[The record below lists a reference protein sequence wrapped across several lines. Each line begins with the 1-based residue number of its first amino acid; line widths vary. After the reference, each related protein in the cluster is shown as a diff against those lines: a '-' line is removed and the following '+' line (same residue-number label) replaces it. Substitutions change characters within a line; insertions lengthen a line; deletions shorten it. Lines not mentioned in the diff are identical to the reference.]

1 LQDAVAA
8 VKRPLYRPFDR
19 WYGRVEGERD
29 VEFRILG
36 PLEVLDDGREIS
48 IRGRKL
54 QSLLALLL
62 LHRGEVV
69 SRDRLIDDLWG
80 EDPPATA
87 AKTLQVHV
95 SRLRRDLG
103 DAVVSHGGGY
113 LIRLEPGQLD
123 LERFERLVAQGRRAL
138 ADGQPDH
145 GSDRLREALEL
156 WRGPPLPELAD
167 EPFARAQVG
176 RLEDA
181 RLDAI
186 EAHVEAD
193 LALGRHAEAI
203 QELEPLV
210 ARHPYRERLHE
221 LLMLAL
227 YRAGRQADALEAY
240 RDARRVLV
248 DELGLEPGKRLRE
261 LHSAILAQD
270 PALERPEAAPP
281 PDREGRPAA
290 PGRRLWPLAAGL
302 AVLVVATIVVGLL
315 LRDDE
320 PGAQPLTVDS
330 HAVAVIDPATMRVT
344 TAASVGTNPGPLAY
358 DAESR
363 SLWVANIDD
372 ESVTRIHPNPV
383 RTGKT
388 IAIGERPTGLTAGEG
403 AVWVSAAPP
412 LQPYAIARKIDPR
425 FDSAG
430 RPVRVASWPGE
441 TVASVAL
448 ERGALWVAPSLGL
461 LTPLDAA
468 TGRRVRSG
476 IELGSSPHALAAGDG
491 AIWTLDSSVVSRV
504 DPATGVVQPIRLADG
519 AADIALGA
527 GAAWVTQTLD
537 DSIVRID
544 ASRGTVRDRIPVGR
558 GPTGVAVG
566 AGAVWVANTG
576 DGTVSRVDSRNGRVT
591 DTIDVGAS
599 PQDLLFADG
608 RLWVSVRPRHAEPKR
623 APGGTI
629 RMETTVD
636 VDYLDPALAYT
647 GASFQVLHATCAQ
660 LLNYSAESGAAATQP
675 IPELAESLPAVSA
688 DGLAYTFTIRRG
700 FRFAPTGEPVTAQ
713 SMKYSIDRA
722 LSPRMQGPAP
732 TLTDIAGVSARG
744 RRLTI
749 RLTRPSSSLSAQL
762 ALPFFCAV
770 PIGTPI
776 EPAGLRKVPSAGPYY
791 VAAHA
796 PGEEIVLRRNPHYP
810 GFRPNRPDQIRMTVD
825 AGQAKSVAR
834 VAAGEIEYTPV
845 WEDARTARRLQ
856 ARYGAGSPAAKAGR
870 QRLFATEELQL
881 DQLIFNT
888 SRAPF
893 SSARLR
899 RAVNFALDR
908 RALSR
913 EGGLYTE
920 LPSSPTDQY
929 VPPDMPGFRDARI
942 YPFEPDLATA
952 RRLMG
957 GERHQVVL
965 YSEGG
970 PTHVR
975 FAEIVKANLRTIGI
989 EVDIRQVGG
998 SLYPRISR
1006 RGEPFDMALTGWI
1019 ADLPDPYD
1027 FLRQLDGRT
1036 IGPENNFNQAY
1047 FNDPDYNRRL
1057 DAALRLRSPAREIA
1071 LGRLDVHVART
1082 HAPWAALGNE
1092 RGYDFFSARVGCQTY
1107 NPAFGV
1113 ELGGLCIR
1121 RDE

>member
-1 LQDAVAA
+1 VT
-8 VKRPLYRPFDR
+8 
-19 WYGRVEGERD
+19 

-36 PLEVLDDGREIS
+36 PLEVRDDGREVS

-80 EDPPATA
+80 EEPPATA

-95 SRLRRDLG
+95 SRLRRELG

-113 LIRLEPGQLD
+113 LIRVEPGQLD
-123 LERFERLVAQGRRAL
+123 LERFERLVAEGRRAL
-138 ADGQPDH
+138 AEGQPEH
-145 GSDRLREALEL
+145 GSERLREALEL

-167 EPFARAQVG
+167 EPFARAQIG

-186 EAHVEAD
+186 EERVDAE
-193 LALGRHAEAI
+193 LSLGRHAEAI
-203 QELEPLV
+203 QQLEPVV

-227 YRAGRQADALEAY
+227 YRAGRQADALAAY

-248 DELGLEPGKRLRE
+248 DELGVEPGKRLRD

-270 PALERPEAAPP
+270 PALERAEAAPP
-281 PDREGRPAA
+281 PQREGPPAA
-290 PGRRLWPLAAGL
+290 PGRRLWPLAAGF
-302 AVLVVATIVVGLL
+302 AVLALATIVVGLL
-315 LRDDE
+315 LQDDD

-363 SLWVANIDD
+363 SLWVGNIDD
-372 ESVTRIHPNPV
+372 ESVTRIHVNPV

-388 IAIGERPTGLTAGEG
+388 ISIGERPTGLTAGDG
-403 AVWVSAAPP
+403 AIWVVAAPGRRP
-412 LQPYAIARKIDPR
+412 HVTARKIDPR

-430 RPVRVASWPGE
+430 RPVEIASLPGRE
-441 TVASVAL
+441 GGLPEDGATVAL
-448 ERGALWVAPSLGL
+448 ERGELWVAPSLGL
-461 LTPLDAA
+461 LTRLDAS
-468 TGRRVRSG
+468 TGRQVGPG
-476 IELGSSPHALAAGDG
+476 IELGSSPSAVAAGGG
-491 AIWTLDSSVVSRV
+491 AVWTVDENAALVQRI
-504 DPATGVVQPIRLADG
+504 DPATGVVQPIRVANGVADV
-519 AADIALGA
+519 ALGA
-527 GAAWVTQTLD
+527 GAAWVTLPLD
-537 DSIVRID
+537 DSVVRID
-544 ASRGTVRDRIPVGR
+544 ASTGTVRDVIPVGR
-558 GPTGVAVG
+558 RPTGVAVG
-566 AGAVWVANTG
+566 GGAVWVANTG
-576 DGTVSRVDSRNGRVT
+576 DGTVSRVDPPSGRVT

-599 PQDLLFADG
+599 PQDALFADG
-608 RLWVSVRPRHAEPKR
+608 RLWVSVRPRRREPQR

-636 VDYLDPALAYT
+636 VDYLDPGLAYQ
-647 GASFQVLHATCAQ
+647 ALSFQILHATCAQ
-660 LLNYSAESGAAATQP
+660 LFNYPAEPGLAATRP
-675 IPELAESLPAVSA
+675 VPELAESLPEVSA
-688 DGLAYTFTIRRG
+688 DGLVYTFTIRRG
-700 FRFAPTGEPVTAQ
+700 FRFAPTGEPVTAR
-713 SMKYSIDRA
+713 SMEYSIERA
-722 LSPRMQGPAP
+722 LNPRMRGPGA

-744 RRLTI
+744 RRLAI
-749 RLTRPSSSLSAQL
+749 RLTRPSPNLLAQV

-770 PIGTPI
+770 PLGTPI
-776 EPAGLRKVPSAGPYY
+776 EPAGLRKVPSAGPYH
-791 VAAHA
+791 VAVHA

-810 GFRPNRPDQIRMTVD
+810 GFRPNRPDEIRITVA

-834 VAAGEIEYTPV
+834 VEAGEIDWAPI
-845 WEDARTARRLQ
+845 WENAGTARRLQ
-856 ARYGAGSPAAKAGR
+856 ARYGAGSPAAKAGH

-899 RAVNFALDR
+899 RAVNYALDR
-908 RALSR
+908 RALAR

-929 VPPDMPGFRDARI
+929 IPPDMPGFRDARI

-952 RRLMG
+952 RRLAG
-957 GERHQVVL
+957 NERRRVVL
-965 YSEGG
+965 YTDSS
-970 PTHVR
+970 PTFLR
-975 FAEIVKANLRTIGI
+975 FAEIIKANLRPIGI
-989 EVDIRQVGG
+989 DVEIREVGVSI
-998 SLYPRISR
+998 YPRMAR
-1006 RGEPFDMALTGWI
+1006 RGEPFDMALNGWI
-1019 ADLPDPYD
+1019 ADHPDPYD

-1036 IGPENNFNQAY
+1036 IGPDNNLNTAY
-1047 FNDPDYNRRL
+1047 FNDPDFNRRL

-1082 HAPWAALGNE
+1082 QAPWAALGNE

-1107 NPAFGV
+1107 NPAFGL
-1113 ELGGLCIR
+1113 ELGTLCIR